1 MWLTCPD
8 MWDQPAKMTK
18 MPLSSPS
25 LLSVPIQ
32 SSAPAW
38 PGPATPPAP
47 ACASPP
53 SAHARAPQQAMRP
66 TLAVPAGG
74 QIVALP
80 QDVPVAPPR
89 KSSPLASDSG
99 PPRGPRP
106 WSRPA
111 AWAGAPL
118 SREQANLVGARGREL
133 GRRRARVRVLRRQ
146 ASTLPIRELSTGQG
160 SKLAAKQESSSLT
173 VN

>member
-1 MWLTCPD
+1 MGPTSEDDQNAPVLSLT
-8 MWDQPAKMTK
+8 
-18 MPLSSPS
+18 LS
-25 LLSVPIQ
+25 SVPIQ

-38 PGPATPPAP
+38 PGPALPPAP
-47 ACASPP
+47 ACAPPPALRPP
-53 SAHARAPQQAMRP
+53 SADDRAPQPAMRP

-118 SREQANLVGARGREL
+118 SHEQANLVGARGREL
-133 GRRRARVRVLRRQ
+133 GHRRARVRVLRRQ

>member
-1 MWLTCPD
+1 MKCAHRRRSCGGGYVKVRMEGVAIGRKVDVSLHGSYEELLRTLARMFPSTNEGVGAD
-8 MWDQPAKMTK
+8 VEGEAAAQP
-18 MPLSSPS
+18 
-25 LLSVPIQ
+25 
-32 SSAPAW
+32 
-38 PGPATPPAP
+38 
-47 ACASPP
+47 
-53 SAHARAPQQAMRP
+53 AMRP
-66 TLAVPAGG
+66 ALEVPAGG

-133 GRRRARVRVLRRQ
+133 GRRRACVRVLR
-146 ASTLPIRELSTGQG
+146 ELAGCPSPR
-160 SKLAAKQESSSLT
+160 AKY
-173 VN
+173 

>member
-1 MWLTCPD
+1 MPD
-8 MWDQPAKMTK
+8 MWNQPTKMTK

-47 ACASPP
+47 ACASAPALRPP

-118 SREQANLVGARGREL
+118 PREQANLVGARGREL
-133 GRRRARVRVLRRQ
+133 GRRRARVLRSQ
-146 ASTLPIRELSTGQG
+146 ASTLPIRELSTAQG